1 MTRPRRTRAGTP
13 QGGRRNDTQGA
24 FRRRARAA
32 RGRAAGAKRVAA
44 GLVPAGVYVV
54 VFHLPR
60 ARTIRI
66 GRLGRFFFD
75 AGRYAYVG
83 SAQRGLAKRVAR
95 HARRRKTVRWHVDYL
110 ARWAT
115 VEAAYA
121 WPLPK
126 RAECRL
132 AARLVADGARRTVP
146 RFGASDCRCAG
157 HLVRLRGPADVARL
171 RKSIDTRRGAI

>member
-1 MTRPRRTRAGTP
+1 M
-13 QGGRRNDTQGA
+13 
-24 FRRRARAA
+24 FRRRACAA
-32 RGRAAGAKRVAA
+32 GGRAAGAKRVAT
-44 GLVPAGVYVV
+44 GLVPGGVYVV
-54 VFHLPR
+54 VFRL
-60 ARTIRI
+60 AKERTIQV
-66 GRLGRFFFD
+66 GCLGRFRLA

-132 AARLVADGARRTVP
+132 AARLVADGARRAVP
-146 RFGASDCRCAG
+146 GFGASDCRCPG
-157 HLVRLRGPADVARL
+157 HLVRLRGPADVTRL
-171 RKSIDTRRGAI
+171 RKNIDTRRGAT